1 MSFFICLL
9 LVNQHLIFFFNKG
22 FLPLELDLENAVR
35 HTSAEIIR
43 PQPNVDK
50 PLKFKSDIR
59 VNLDVEANIYNSS
72 DIYDIAIEVSYY
84 PY

>member
-1 MSFFICLL
+1 M
-9 LVNQHLIFFFNKG
+9 
-22 FLPLELDLENAVR
+22 DLENAVR
-35 HTSAEIIR
+35 HTSAEIIS